1 MKSIICALLQV
12 YFLVLIGRI
21 ILSWFPVQ
29 PGTTMASIA
38 SILFELTEPVL
49 GPLRRV
55 IPPLGMFDLSPL
67 VAFIGI
73 QILQGPVL
81 QLRPR
86 RSLLAGLDGHLT

>member
-1 MKSIICALLQV
+1 LKSIICALLQI

-49 GPLRRV
+49 APLRRV

-67 VAFIGI
+67 VAFLGI
-73 QILQGPVL
+73 QILRGAVL
-81 QLRPR
+81 
-86 RSLLAGLDGHLT
+86 HC

>member
-1 MKSIICALLQV
+1 MKPILCAALQI

-29 PGTTMASIA
+29 PGTAMASIS

-67 VAFIGI
+67 VAFLGI
-73 QILQGPVL
+73 QIIQGAVL
-81 QLRPR
+81 GCGRV
-86 RSLLAGLDGHLT
+86 GLF

>member
-21 ILSWFPVQ
+21 ILSWFPVR
-29 PGTTMASIA
+29 PGTAMASIA

-67 VAFIGI
+67 VAFLGI
-73 QILQGPVL
+73 QIIQGPVL
-81 QLRPR
+81 HCGRV
-86 RSLLAGLDGHLT
+86 GLF

>member
-1 MKSIICALLQV
+1 LKSIICALLQV

-81 QLRPR
+81 GCGRV
-86 RSLLAGLDGHLT
+86 GLF

>member
-38 SILFELTEPVL
+38 SILFELTEPLL

-67 VAFIGI
+67 VAFLGI
-73 QILQGPVL
+73 QILQGAVFHCG
-81 QLRPR
+81 RV
-86 RSLLAGLDGHLT
+86 GLF